1 MKKMFAFLAALTV
14 VCSALAAPVLA
25 ADKSNSAAA
34 QTSSSSASAAASDGI
49 SSSALDDGGNDS
61 ADTGITDSASLYT
74 PPDEDLLQSK
84 GIFMLNLDSGE
95 RVYERNS
102 QDKIHPAS
110 LTKIMT
116 AIVALESGHDLKTE
130 TTDLKV
136 YIQNYIYNQ
145 QAGGGGIYQG
155 DQYVLYDLLN
165 AMLIQSVNEASM
177 MIADYIG
184 NGSIEDFVAMMNQ
197 KAKEIGAMNTHFGN
211 PSGLYVESEE
221 SYTTA
226 YDMALIAQ
234 YAMQNNDFVEIV
246 SRTAYTSQPTSRYPE
261 GITWTTTNK
270 MMIPN
275 QREGYYY
282 EGIKGV
288 KTGSLPDQDVINFVS
303 TATRDGYTYLLV
315 CLGAPYRSPD
325 TKEIYQYNLAF
336 KDTERLYN
344 WAFDTFSVKTLMK
357 RGTKVAGVNV
367 RLSWDEDYVDLLADE
382 SFARLVPKNATED
395 DIEPRVEIYN
405 AVEKP
410 IRGQKGKTEQ
420 FIDAPIEKG
429 QEIGVVHLYFQGEEI
444 GKVPLVASKT
454 IERSQALY
462 YLEQIKSFF
471 NTFIFKF
478 VLTLVIILIVLYTAL
493 MIVRNR
499 NRRRYQNRRRRPPQQ
514 QQRPRPRK

>member
-1 MKKMFAFLAALTV
+1 M
-14 VCSALAAPVLA
+14 
-25 ADKSNSAAA
+25 
-34 QTSSSSASAAASDGI
+34 
-49 SSSALDDGGNDS
+49 
-61 ADTGITDSASLYT
+61 
-74 PPDEDLLQSK
+74 
-84 GIFMLNLDSGE
+84 
-95 RVYERNS
+95 
-102 QDKIHPAS
+102 
-110 LTKIMT
+110 
-116 AIVALESGHDLKTE
+116 VALESGHDLKEE

-234 YAMQNNDFVEIV
+234 YAMQNNDFAEIV
-246 SRTAYTSQPTSRYPE
+246 SRTAYTSQPTTRYPE

-275 QREGYYY
+275 QWEGYYY
-282 EGIKGV
+282 EGIKGI

-325 TKEIYQYNLAF
+325 TQEIYQYNLAF

-344 WAFDTFSVKTLMK
+344 WAFDTFSVKTLIK

-367 RLSWDEDYVDLLADE
+367 R
-382 SFARLVPKNATED
+382 
-395 DIEPRVEIYN
+395 
-405 AVEKP
+405 
-410 IRGQKGKTEQ
+410 
-420 FIDAPIEKG
+420 
-429 QEIGVVHLYFQGEEI
+429 
-444 GKVPLVASKT
+444 
-454 IERSQALY
+454 
-462 YLEQIKSFF
+462 
-471 NTFIFKF
+471 
-478 VLTLVIILIVLYTAL
+478 
-493 MIVRNR
+493 M
-499 NRRRYQNRRRRPPQQ
+499 
-514 QQRPRPRK
+514 

>member
-1 MKKMFAFLAALTV
+1 MKKILAFLAALTV
-14 VCSALAAPVLA
+14 VCSALTAPVF
-25 ADKSNSAAA
+25 ADESSSAVSQASSDSAAA
-34 QTSSSSASAAASDGI
+34 SGGSSSSALADRESV
-49 SSSALDDGGNDS
+49 S
-61 ADTGITDSASLYT
+61 ADNEGADSASLYT
-74 PPDEDLLQSK
+74 PPDEDLLQSR
-84 GIFMLNLDSGE
+84 GIFMLNIDSGE

-116 AIVALESGHDLKTE
+116 AIVALESGHDLKAE

-234 YAMQNNDFVEIV
+234 YAMQNNDFAEIV
-246 SRTAYTSQPTSRYPE
+246 SRTAYTSQPTTRYPE
-261 GITWTTTNK
+261 VITWTTTNK

-275 QREGYYY
+275 QWEGYYY
-282 EGIKGV
+282 EGIKGI

-325 TKEIYQYNLAF
+325 TQEIYQYNLAF

-367 RLSWDEDYVDLLADE
+367 RMSWDEDYVDLLADE

-429 QEIGVVHLYFQGEEI
+429 QEVGVVHLYFQGEEI

-462 YLEQIKSFF
+462 YIEQIKSFF

-493 MIVRNR
+493 MIVRNH

-514 QQRPRPRK
+514 RPRPRK